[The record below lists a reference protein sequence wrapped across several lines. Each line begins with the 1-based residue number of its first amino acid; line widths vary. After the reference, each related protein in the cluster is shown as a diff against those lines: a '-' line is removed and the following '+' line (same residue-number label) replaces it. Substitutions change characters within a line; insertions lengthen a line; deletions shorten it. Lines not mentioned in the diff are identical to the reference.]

1 MGKLNEVQEQ
11 TTQSYGSNSFTTR
24 IKENT
29 VEFDSAKDKFTFL
42 DPVEV
47 PGINIGGTSS
57 VPFTSEDRVKL
68 DNLQTPMQI
77 KGRVDSVSELPTEG
91 VKIGDTYLVGLSG
104 SETFDEYVCVGLS
117 GSPEVPAWESVGG
130 TQVQSDWNQN
140 DSTKSDYI
148 KNRICYT
155 ENGVMES
162 IYDDTVTGFTS
173 VEQMGIYVNGAQVD
187 VTSTMDI
194 ESFDGDN
201 YVITVLGKSYEVEPQ
216 TYGTSLLYVYG
227 DESDLADVDTNGL
240 KMISIGIQV
249 EMGTQTKTLAV
260 GIACTQELTSTSVK
274 IETLAEGEVHQ
285 LDEKYIPDTIAR
297 TSDIPEAAF
306 ELDDE
311 NFNIYPNFTNDSNT
325 VNTENSL
332 ILSAPSTSNNSFGGG
347 NNISILAS
355 NSGNTISGGANIA
368 ITTAS
373 STTVGGNNNTVI
385 SSYGGSQSM
394 GDSEYG
400 SIIIGGVG
408 GISMSGGGYQKVA
421 INAGYGTSITGSH
434 STVIS
439 SAAVIGASNS
449 TVIGVASGSAR
460 TITAGDSH
468 MILGGDGSPKTI
480 SNGSN
485 NSIIGSG
492 YSSIENGST
501 NLILGC
507 SSASITGSSTYT
519 CAMISAAGG
528 SAIQGGSGN
537 MIIGGASSAPAT
549 IPSTVSGC
557 IVLGGGVT
565 NPTESNMVYVPALN
579 AVNGVKTKKMTI
591 AGIDPADVFMHSE
604 IIDASS
610 DVAFSRVIA
619 NTASTKTDGYVEI
632 LYKASSGVTCSAYID
647 STDVTLTADGAWHKL
662 EQGCNPANG
671 VEIHINN
678 PSPVTD
684 ATLEVISK
692 VYYI

>member
-1 MGKLNEVQEQ
+1 MGKLNEIQEQ

-47 PGINIGGTSS
+47 PSINIGGTSS
-57 VPFTSEDRVKL
+57 VVFTQEEKTKL
-68 DNLQTPMQI
+68 SQITTPMQI
-77 KGRVDSVSELPTEG
+77 QGRVDSVSDLPTEN
-91 VKIGDTYLVGLSG
+91 VAVGDTYLVGLSG

-117 GSPEVPAWESVGG
+117 GSPEAPVWESVGT
-130 TQVQSDWNQN
+130 TQVQADWNQN
-140 DSTKSDYI
+140 DSTKADYI

-249 EMGTQTKTLAV
+249 EMGTQTKTLTV

-285 LDEKYIPDTIAR
+285 LDDKYISDNIAR
-297 TSDIPEAAF
+297 VANLPTQVFITDETNGGIITNGVTGQSADEGNCILGNSSNASISGSSGSTIIGSSGSGPSNITGGTGNTVLGAGGSVTLTNSTHCLVSGTSNTQISNGTKCVAIGGGLKVETQGVQGAVRIGGYGGDGQAQLNSSGAFAIGGSGVGTVGTSDSSA
-306 ELDDE
+306 
-311 NFNIYPNFTNDSNT
+311 
-325 VNTENSL
+325 NSPGSGF
-332 ILSAPSTSNNSFGGG
+332 IGHCGYGSKIQNSQHSIVVGGG
-347 NNISILAS
+347 DVVNITAGGEQCIINAIGDISSTGSYNTIIGTSRTSSSITGSAYGSAILGG
-355 NSGNTISGGANIA
+355 SGNTING
-368 ITTAS
+368 T
-373 STTVGGNNNTVI
+373 
-385 SSYGGSQSM
+385 
-394 GDSEYG
+394 EY
-400 SIIIGGVG
+400 SVIIGG
-408 GISMSGGGYQKVA
+408 SG
-421 INAGYGTSITGSH
+421 
-434 STVIS
+434 
-439 SAAVIGASNS
+439 
-449 TVIGVASGSAR
+449 
-460 TITAGDSH
+460 ITA
-468 MILGGDGSPKTI
+468 
-480 SNGSN
+480 
-485 NSIIGSG
+485 
-492 YSSIENGST
+492 
-501 NLILGC
+501 
-507 SSASITGSSTYT
+507 
-519 CAMISAAGG
+519 
-528 SAIQGGSGN
+528 
-537 MIIGGASSAPAT
+537 
-549 IPSTVSGC
+549 
-557 IVLGGGVT
+557 
-565 NPTESNMVYVPALN
+565 TEDNTVYVPALN
-579 AVNGVKTKKMTI
+579 AINGVKTKKLTI
-591 AGIDPADVFMHSE
+591 SSIDPTDVFMHSE
-604 IIDASS
+604 IMDASS
-610 DVAFSRVIA
+610 DVSFSRVVA
-619 NTASTKTDGYVEI
+619 NASSSKTDGYVEI

-647 STDVTLTADGAWHKL
+647 SADVTLTADGAWHKL
-662 EQGCNPANG
+662 EQGCDPADG